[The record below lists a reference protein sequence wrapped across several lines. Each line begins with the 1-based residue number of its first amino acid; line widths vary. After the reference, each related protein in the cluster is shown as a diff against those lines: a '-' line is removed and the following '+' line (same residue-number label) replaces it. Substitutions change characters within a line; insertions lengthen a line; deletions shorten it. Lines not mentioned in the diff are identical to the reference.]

1 MQNVNDIPPVCNPSI
16 YEQTIYSTLTGSV
29 PIVTISCTDKD
40 SASLHYSI
48 VGGNTNDRFVSI
60 RNQVYSRNT
69 LSYHSEGVN
78 DQTTFELLIQVTDS
92 EDGKQSIHLTTTATV
107 IIHVVPWTTTFPT
120 TTTQLT
126 TQRRDVKVV
135 TVLNTYWKPPIWFV
149 TVLTAVAVLAIIT
162 LALLLWKVIS
172 RAPCYNR
179 LVPPQEMSQPLVQ
192 DRSLTDTESLEN
204 ESKNVSSK
212 GKEDIPPQS
221 TPSLQQFDGRAVDPG
236 TGRDYLFNTDTGARR
251 WV

>member
-1 MQNVNDIPPVCNPSI
+1 MASSCSHVLIYIYVCRRKLISDIFSIVIFSGKISTLIPLDFESLITYKLTIQAVDINNDVLPDPKQQKTAWAEYTINMQNVNDIPPVCNPSI

-126 TQRRDVKVV
+126 VGVCAGIHEQ
-135 TVLNTYWKPPIWFV
+135 
-149 TVLTAVAVLAIIT
+149 
-162 LALLLWKVIS
+162 
-172 RAPCYNR
+172 
-179 LVPPQEMSQPLVQ
+179 
-192 DRSLTDTESLEN
+192 
-204 ESKNVSSK
+204 
-212 GKEDIPPQS
+212 
-221 TPSLQQFDGRAVDPG
+221 
-236 TGRDYLFNTDTGARR
+236 
-251 WV
+251 